1 MKPDL
6 IRHIEGENIGRFP
19 VWMMRQAGRYLP
31 QYRELRKKYTFW
43 ESVHNPEIAAEIS
56 LQPLKVLPVDAVIF
70 FSDIL
75 TLPEGLGVPVSMV
88 ESVGPVIE
96 KPLDQVGAYDLFE
109 GYNAAKHTPYVSQA
123 LKIISRELTADKTLI
138 GFAGAPWT
146 VASYLIEGKGSKNFS
161 KIKGWMYR
169 DPKGLAEALRM
180 LGKATTL
187 YLRDQISS
195 GAHIYQLFDTWAS
208 EIPRDFF
215 ENHYRPILEEIFSGL
230 KGTPSIYFAKGAQ
243 HLWPLMQDLQVSGL
257 GVDSLQPLREAE
269 KALGTKSF
277 LQGNLDPVVL
287 LECPEGTVRKE
298 ARTLVKEAI
307 HLKRPAILNLGH
319 GILPHTPF
327 ENVKAF
333 VEESRTFWI

>member
-109 GYNAAKHTPYVSQA
+109 SFDAKKHTPYVSEA
-123 LKIISRELTADKTLI
+123 LKLISKELSPDKTLI

-146 VASYLIEGKGSKNFS
+146 VASYLIEGKGSKNFT
-161 KIKGWMYR
+161 KIKGWMYK
-169 DPKGLAEALRM
+169 DPVGLAQALRL
-180 LGKATTL
+180 LGHATTN
-187 YLRDQISS
+187 YLKDQIAS
-195 GAHIYQLFDTWAS
+195 GAHIVQLFDTWAS
-208 EIPRDFF
+208 EIPLDFF
-215 ENHYRPILEEIFSGL
+215 EEHYRPILEEIFNGL
-230 KGTPSIYFAKGAQ
+230 KETHKIYFAKGAQ
-243 HLWPLMQDLQVSGL
+243 HLWPKMQDLPVSGL
-257 GVDSLQPLREAE
+257 GIDSLQNLKVAE
-269 KALGTKSF
+269 EALGTKAF

-287 LECPEGTVRKE
+287 LECSQGSVRQR
-298 ARTLVKEAI
+298 AREVVKAARS
-307 HLKRPAILNLGH
+307 LKRPAILNLGH
-319 GILPHTPF
+319 GILPQTPF

-333 VEESRTFWI
+333 VEEARTFWI